1 MNFADVKKTM
11 KQLIKR
17 AARPTSDTQ
26 SGRVPCEPKK
36 TPPFSLQQL
45 LRIRSYLLKTIEV
58 G

>member
-1 MNFADVKKTM
+1 MNFADVKKIM

-26 SGRVPCEPKK
+26 SGHVPYEPKK
-36 TPPFSLQQL
+36 APPFSLQQL
-45 LRIRSYLLKTIEV
+45 LRIRSYCLKTIEV